1 MKVEL
6 LNWTPNPENSV
17 AAAARLCYSEAGIA
31 ELIARMQGE
40 KAEAL
45 INKLFDMGHLAP
57 LEHVSFTFG
66 IEGVSRALTHQLV
79 RHRIASY
86 MQKSQR
92 YVRENGFEFVTPP
105 SIARNAQAQQRYHQ
119 IMEDIQAGYE
129 ELAALVEKE
138 DARYVLPNA
147 CHTSIMVTMNCR
159 SLHNFFEHRC
169 CNRAQWEIR
178 ILAWKMLKLVRKQAP
193 ALFAKAGARCDID
206 GSCHEGVKSCGRWQR
221 GGKTSE

>member
-1 MKVEL
+1 VKVEL
-6 LNWTPNPENSV
+6 LNWTPNPENTV
-17 AAAARLCYSEAGIA
+17 AAAARLCYSEAGISQ
-31 ELIARMQGE
+31 IMTRMQGNR
-40 KAEAL
+40 AEEL
-45 INKLFDMGHLAP
+45 IKKLFDMGHLSP

-92 YVRENGFEFVTPP
+92 YVYERGFEYVVPP
-105 SIARNAQAQQRYHQ
+105 SIARDPQAQSRYSQ
-119 IMEDIQAGYE
+119 IMDDIRAGYE
-129 ELAALVEKE
+129 ELASMVDKE

-147 CHTSIMVTMNCR
+147 CYTSIMMTMNCR

-178 ILAWKMLKLVRKQAP
+178 SLAWQMLRLAQVHAP
-193 ALFAKAGARCDID
+193 TLFAKAGARCDMD
-206 GSCHEGVKSCGRWQR
+206 GTCPEGPKSCGRWQK
-221 GGKTSE
+221 GAKQ